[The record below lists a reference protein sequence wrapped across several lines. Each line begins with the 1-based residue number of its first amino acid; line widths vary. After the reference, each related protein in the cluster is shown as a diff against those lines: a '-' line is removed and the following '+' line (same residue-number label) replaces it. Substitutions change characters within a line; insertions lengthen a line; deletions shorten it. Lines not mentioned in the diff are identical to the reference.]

1 MKHFSFLLSL
11 FLPPYLLICKNFLIY
26 VLGYHGAV
34 TGLTCRGDSG
44 GPLVEFNSEEEYY
57 VQVGIVSGGACQS
70 ENEPAVFARIEDDHN
85 FEFITKQFWDHISPT
100 NVNKTVPCKDFILW

>member
-1 MKHFSFLLSL
+1 M
-11 FLPPYLLICKNFLIY
+11 
-26 VLGYHGAV
+26 

-70 ENEPAVFARIEDDHN
+70 ESEPAVFARIEDNNN
-85 FEFITKQFWDHISPT
+85 FEFITKKFWDHISPT
-100 NVNKTVPCKDFILW
+100 NVNKTVPCKNVYHLHIFFQNKKNILRFLLFF